1 MILLRQSYELRWG
14 SKLSEYQKAKNTV
27 SVKYTHTHI
36 YILTH
41 SLTEDT
47 EEAEDNLNQHM

>member
-27 SVKYTHTHI
+27 SVKYTHTHTYI
-36 YILTH
+36 YSLTH
-41 SLTEDT
+41 SLKIQKKLRTI
-47 EEAEDNLNQHM
+47 